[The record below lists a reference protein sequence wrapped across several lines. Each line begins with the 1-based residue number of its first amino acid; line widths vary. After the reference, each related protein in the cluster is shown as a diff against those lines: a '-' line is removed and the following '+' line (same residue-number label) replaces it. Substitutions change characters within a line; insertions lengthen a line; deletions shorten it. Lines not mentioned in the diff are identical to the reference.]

1 MPTPAGVWCGIVHF
15 SADLAMVEQQSDRW
29 HQRHALGFDD
39 PVAVGALLVAALVH
53 DTNHPGCMNSYLIAT
68 EHPLAAESQAA
79 VLERHHAEMALALL
93 DRPELDF
100 LCKLNP
106 ADRKRFVECIWE
118 MVIATDVTTT
128 MPKAKEFTAKVAA
141 GETPTPQEVM
151 TMIIKSADISNPSRS
166 LNVYKR

>member
-1 MPTPAGVWCGIVHF
+1 MKSPPLD
-15 SADLAMVEQQSDRW
+15 S
-29 HQRHALGFDD
+29 
-39 PVAVGALLVAALVH
+39 LLVLCLLSILSSCCASCCRLLPRTNAPNPTCCQAL
-53 DTNHPGCMNSYLIAT
+53 I
-68 EHPLAAESQAA
+68 
-79 VLERHHAEMALALL
+79 LL

-106 ADRKRFVECIWE
+106 ADRTRFVDFIRE

-151 TMIIKSADISNPSRS
+151 TILIKAADISNPSRS
-166 LNVYKR
+166 PAVYKR